1 MFASTFFFARLL
13 TGIYDR
19 QVYISQSCICSTH
32 FHTCRI
38 PWLLPRPNFKLMNF
52 YSSQTWMNGPCSQ
65 ETSIFLGESWW
76 QSIEHRTAPRNPSTA
91 ASSHD
96 PPKRA
101 WCGKIAGGMVTV
113 SWRVIF
119 RIIIPNIP
127 HVFVLRC
134 FLNDVTFPRNCRNWY
149 FWTPCYPICSN
160 LWIENSTQ
168 ILIAIEGLLHC
179 HVWLQEDTNLSPWY
193 QW

>member
-1 MFASTFFFARLL
+1 MIVKYIYLNPAFVQLISTLVESHGFFHALTSSSWTLQFPDLDEWTMFTRNLHFFGR
-13 TGIYDR
+13 
-19 QVYISQSCICSTH
+19 
-32 FHTCRI
+32 
-38 PWLLPRPNFKLMNF
+38 KLMA
-52 YSSQTWMNGPCSQ
+52 SVS
-65 ETSIFLGESWW
+65 

-160 LWIENSTQ
+160 LWIESSTQ
-168 ILIAIEGLLHC
+168 ILIAIEGLLHW
-179 HVWLQEDTNLSPWY
+179 HVWLQEGTNLSPWY